1 MLQGKRILVIEDEF
15 LIALDIASTL
25 KQAGAQQVQLAA
37 SVEAALGLLELDG
50 WDAAVSDANLQ
61 GEGIDAIV
69 ETLLAKRIP
78 FLILTGYGRAALPRS
93 ALGAP
98 VMMKPF
104 SPPAL
109 TAALVEVCGSS
120 VCGSSD

>member
-120 VCGSSD
+120 D